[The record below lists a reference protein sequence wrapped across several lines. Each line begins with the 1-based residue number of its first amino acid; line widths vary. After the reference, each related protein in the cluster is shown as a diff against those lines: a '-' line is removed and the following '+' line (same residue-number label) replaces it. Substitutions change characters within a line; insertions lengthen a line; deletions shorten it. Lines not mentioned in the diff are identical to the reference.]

1 MSVGEAAAENQTL
14 VDLVR
19 GACSHRFGV
28 GTPSQGSP
36 EWGRLDGSGLRRAAQ
51 EVSRSIASLEQERR
65 HILQLIDE
73 RGAFA
78 AEGSRDAA
86 DWAASRLGMSRQAAV
101 GQLDLARQL
110 DDLPVLA
117 EKAARGEL
125 SSDQAGPA
133 AQLAGA
139 ARQHGDAD
147 ADRTWA
153 TNAPGMGVDAL
164 RRRAGKARR
173 PGAADHADARRVR
186 VFESWR
192 AGQELR
198 FRGSVP
204 IDSGAVLL
212 KAIERSM
219 PERDP
224 ANPAT
229 LGQRQAD
236 GLLALA
242 SVTVADDADPD
253 RATVIAIVEL
263 AAICDDDPQAT
274 AELETGEPLATDT
287 ARRLVCDSR
296 LSVLVQDKAGR
307 AVGLG
312 TTARTVTPALRRA
325 LVVRDGHCRFGD
337 CTSRRFLHGHHIT
350 HWPAPTVMSNL
361 AMVCYSHHHALHE
374 GGWHLVGDPAGELIA
389 VHHDGRRSPPNL
401 PQCLDTADLDTT
413 VTPPPGAPP
422 TSPPSPGRPPD
433 PAAPPPAPHDLD
445 QAAPER
451 EAADEVGLRSRA
463 GPAR

>member
-1 MSVGEAAAENQTL
+1 MRSGNEEQGPIIPAGCDSHSVDDVSLVEVVLGVCAGRFGLDAGLEWGCLDGAGLRGAAEGLQR
-14 VDLVR
+14 VI
-19 GACSHRFGV
+19 GALQH
-28 GTPSQGSP
+28 QQ
-36 EWGRLDGSGLRRAAQ
+36 RR
-51 EVSRSIASLEQERR
+51 VLG
-65 HILQLIDE
+65 LIDE
-73 RGAFA
+73 RNAHT

-86 DWAASRLGMSRQAAV
+86 DWAAGRLGISRRAAAEGIDTAKKLEEFPSLAAKAAAGELTPEQTKPV
-101 GQLDLARQL
+101 LDLVTAAAANG
-110 DDLPVLA
+110 DL
-117 EKAARGEL
+117 
-125 SSDQAGPA
+125 
-133 AQLAGA
+133 
-139 ARQHGDAD
+139 H

-153 TNAPGMGVDAL
+153 TNAPGIGVDTL

-173 PGAADHADARRVR
+173 PGAADHAEARRVR
-186 VFESWR
+186 LFEAWT

-204 IDSGAVLL
+204 IDDGATLL

-242 SVTVADDADPD
+242 SVAVAEDADPD
-253 RATVIAIVEL
+253 RATVVAIVEL
-263 AAICDDDPQAT
+263 AAICDDDPAAT
-274 AELETGEPLATDT
+274 AELETGESLATET

-296 LSVLVQDKAGR
+296 MSVLVQDKDGR

-325 LVVRDGHCRFGD
+325 LTVRDGHCRFGD

-361 AMVCYSHHHALHE
+361 ALVCYQHHHALHE
-374 GGWHLVGDPAGELIA
+374 GGWHLTGNPDGELIA
-389 VHHDGRRSPPNL
+389 THPDGRRSPPNQ
-401 PQCLDTADLDTT
+401 PQSLDTAESTAT
-413 VTPPPGAPP
+413 
-422 TSPPSPGRPPD
+422 
-433 PAAPPPAPHDLD
+433 APPP
-445 QAAPER
+445 
-451 EAADEVGLRSRA
+451 RS
-463 GPAR
+463 PARPSPLPLGPPPDQGGPDLHDPEPDADTS